1 MYDYDADNFNFM
13 LQDKD
18 EVKVPDDSKVLDDA
32 GKLIISGLKNILTD
46 KKKNEEEEDD
56 NKIINDPNKPKPP
69 IDNNPVK
76 TIDLLKIK

>member
-1 MYDYDADNFNFM
+1 M
-13 LQDKD
+13 
-18 EVKVPDDSKVLDDA
+18 DDA